1 MAAMKAGRLLR
12 AASAVSAALGRP
24 SLLASP
30 RLPGSWAAIS
40 AAAAEAP
47 QGAVLQ
53 SSDMFAFLGTFGLP
67 TAVVVAATT
76 GFFVIGQ
83 QLGEMRAKV
92 AASSKSISDAKSDA
106 AVVAKANQDA
116 ASAAI
121 AASKEAASAAIAATE
136 AKLAA
141 NKEAANAAIAGAN
154 AAIAASKEAA
164 SAAIAATEAKLAA
177 NKEAAASAIAATEAK
192 LAANKEAA
200 ASAIAA
206 NKEVANAAIAATEA
220 KLAAAEKV
228 IAVMM
233 AGVSVAAE
241 LATLKALKGEP
252 KRESP

>member
-1 MAAMKAGRLLR
+1 MATMKAGRLLR

-47 QGAVLQ
+47 QGAVQ

-141 NKEAANAAIAGAN
+141 NKE
-154 AAIAASKEAA
+154 
-164 SAAIAATEAKLAA
+164 
-177 NKEAAASAIAATEAK
+177 
-192 LAANKEAA
+192 
-200 ASAIAA
+200 
-206 NKEVANAAIAATEA
+206 VANAAIAATEA

>member
-40 AAAAEAP
+40 AAAVEAP
-47 QGAVLQ
+47 QGAVQ

-121 AASKEAASAAIAATE
+121 AASKEAASAAIAA
-136 AKLAA
+136 
-141 NKEAANAAIAGAN
+141 
-154 AAIAASKEAA
+154 SKEAA
-164 SAAIAATEAKLAA
+164 GVAIAATEAKLAA
-177 NKEAAASAIAATEAK
+177 NKEVANAAIAASKEAAITAIAATEAK
-192 LAANKEAA
+192 LAANKEVA
-200 ASAIAA
+200 ASAIAATEAKLAA

>member
-121 AASKEAASAAIAATE
+121 AASKEAASAAIAA
-136 AKLAA
+136 
-141 NKEAANAAIAGAN
+141 
-154 AAIAASKEAA
+154 SKEAT
-164 SAAIAATEAKLAA
+164 SVAIAATEAKLAA
-177 NKEAAASAIAATEAK
+177 NKE
-192 LAANKEAA
+192 
-200 ASAIAA
+200 
-206 NKEVANAAIAATEA
+206 VANAAIAVTEA